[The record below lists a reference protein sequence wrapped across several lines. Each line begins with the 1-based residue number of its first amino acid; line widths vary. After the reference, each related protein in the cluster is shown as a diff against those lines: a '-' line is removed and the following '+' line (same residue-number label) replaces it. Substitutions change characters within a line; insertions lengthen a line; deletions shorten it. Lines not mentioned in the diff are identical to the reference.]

1 MTLFLQYSKYHRR
14 YYTIFTATYLQQGK
28 SPPDDRKAPPNNLQP
43 PYDFF

>member
-14 YYTIFTATYLQQGK
+14 YYTIFTATYIQQGK
-28 SPPDDRKAPPNNLQP
+28 PPDDLKAPPNNLQP